1 MPALCRGSNE
11 FPLLKLH
18 QAICKSLIFQFAV
31 LCRRRKNELMLQSV
45 DDEWTGEQAQNDGAG
60 AGWRPEFNNP
70 NSGRRGGLSRWH
82 PGPYIPLSL
91 NIMDDQVTVL
101 LGPSGAGKSTLLRT
115 LNLLVPPTA
124 GRVMDAENR
133 TPRKRRAH
141 SRTPHE
147 DGDDLPAA
155 PADRAADRV
164 AERVGRPVGKTF
176 VLADVVAVFRTR
188 TAPSRS
194 PVSTVCLSS
203 TGRSAA
209 VTACPGGQQQRVG
222 IARALAQHPRMILAD
237 EPVASLDP
245 SSSHRV
251 LTQLRAICK
260 EDRIPVVVSL
270 HQLEYAREFAD
281 RIIGLSNGHVVFD
294 DVPDALTEGALS
306 AIYGEP

>member
-1 MPALCRGSNE
+1 
-11 FPLLKLH
+11 
-18 QAICKSLIFQFAV
+18 
-31 LCRRRKNELMLQSV
+31 MLQSV
-45 DDEWTGEQAQNDGAG
+45 DDERTDEQARNDGAG
-60 AGWRPEFNNP
+60 PDGDR
-70 NSGRRGGLSRWH
+70 NSIIRIRDVEVVYPDGTRALH
-82 PGPYIPLSL
+82 PLSL
-91 NIMDDQVTVL
+91 NFMDDQVTVL

-124 GRVMDAENR
+124 GWVMDAENR
-133 TPRKRRAH
+133 TLENDRDIREHRTKTAMIFQQHQLIGRQTALQNVLAGRLGKHSFWRTLWPFSERERRLALACLDRV
-141 SRTPHE
+141 S
-147 DGDDLPAA
+147 LF
-155 PADRAADRV
+155 DRA
-164 AERVGRPVGKTF
+164 F
-176 VLADVVAVFRTR
+176 
-188 TAPSRS
+188 SRCDS
-194 PVSTVCLSS
+194 MS
-203 TGRSAA
+203 
-209 VTACPGGQQQRVG
+209 GGQQQRVG

>member
-1 MPALCRGSNE
+1 MSG
-11 FPLLKLH
+11 
-18 QAICKSLIFQFAV
+18 
-31 LCRRRKNELMLQSV
+31 LMLQGA
-45 DDEWTGEQAQNDGAG
+45 DDEWTGEQARNDGAG
-60 AGWRPEFNNP
+60 PEGGR
-70 NSGRRGGLSRWH
+70 NSIIRIRDVEVVYPDGTRALH
-82 PGPYIPLSL
+82 PLSL
-91 NIMDDQVTVL
+91 DFMDDQVTVL

-124 GRVMDAENR
+124 GRVMNGENR
-133 TPRKRRAH
+133 SLETAGDIRGHRTKTAMIFQQHQLIGRQTALQNVLAGRLGKHTFWRTLWPFSERERRLALACLDRV
-141 SRTPHE
+141 S
-147 DGDDLPAA
+147 LF
-155 PADRAADRV
+155 DRA
-164 AERVGRPVGKTF
+164 F
-176 VLADVVAVFRTR
+176 
-188 TAPSRS
+188 SRCDS
-194 PVSTVCLSS
+194 MS
-203 TGRSAA
+203 
-209 VTACPGGQQQRVG
+209 GGQQQRVG